1 MEDNYSEI
9 LRKID
14 TEDNSIDNYK
24 ILRNKS
30 NNQMK
35 TLISQSILFFKKI

>member
-24 ILRNKS
+24 ILRTKS

-35 TLISQSILFFKKI
+35 TLISQSILLFK